1 MLIATVRQVVY
12 DVMFEHVGQINKDL
26 IGSYN
31 FKPELHQHLNS
42 CFV

>member
-26 IGSYN
+26 TGSYN
-31 FKPELHQHLNS
+31 F
-42 CFV
+42 